1 MKYETAPAEKS
12 TVKVT
17 MTFDAAEWAE
27 VNNQAYLKNR
37 KKYAVNGFRKGKAPK
52 HVLET
57 FYGKGL
63 FYEDALNLL
72 YMQHYGEVLEKEKEN
87 FTAVGDPSLSVDD
100 LTDEKVVLS
109 AVIPVKP
116 DVKIETYKGI
126 KIRKIEYTVTDADVE
141 KDIENT
147 RNRLAEKIAVT
158 DRAAEN
164 GDTVSIDFTG
174 KADGKEFDGG
184 SAENYDLTL
193 GSGAFIKGFE
203 EQVVGMKIGETKDI
217 NVTFPEDYQAEN
229 LKGKPAVFTVKLH
242 KITGKKLPELNEEFA
257 KKVGS
262 DSMEAYR
269 AKVKERLEQ
278 NAKSK
283 SRNETEYSILSEIA
297 KGATAEIPD
306 AMIESQE
313 DYSLRNMEYNL
324 MYQGVKLDDYLSY
337 IGTTR
342 EEYKKNFEEE
352 ARATVLQQLILEKVM
367 KLEKITATQAEI
379 DAKVAEQAKSVGK
392 SAEEYK
398 KTIDPRQLEYLE
410 NDIKVTKTFEF
421 LEKNNELY
429 IDPVERDPEK
439 IAANKPA
446 AKKTAAKSASAKQE
460 GEEKPKTAAKKT
472 ASAKSTT
479 AKKEGE
485 EKPKTTKKKE
495 N

>member
-1 MKYETAPAEKS
+1 M
-12 TVKVT
+12 
-17 MTFDAAEWAE
+17 
-27 VNNQAYLKNR
+27 
-37 KKYAVNGFRKGKAPK
+37 
-52 HVLET
+52 
-57 FYGKGL
+57 
-63 FYEDALNLL
+63 
-72 YMQHYGEVLEKEKEN
+72 
-87 FTAVGDPSLSVDD
+87 
-100 LTDEKVVLS
+100 
-109 AVIPVKP
+109 
-116 DVKIETYKGI
+116 
-126 KIRKIEYTVTDADVE
+126 
-141 KDIENT
+141 
-147 RNRLAEKIAVT
+147 
-158 DRAAEN
+158 
-164 GDTVSIDFTG
+164 
-174 KADGKEFDGG
+174 
-184 SAENYDLTL
+184 
-193 GSGAFIKGFE
+193 
-203 EQVVGMKIGETKDI
+203 
-217 NVTFPEDYQAEN
+217 
-229 LKGKPAVFTVKLH
+229 KLH

-269 AKVKERLEQ
+269 AKVRERLEQ